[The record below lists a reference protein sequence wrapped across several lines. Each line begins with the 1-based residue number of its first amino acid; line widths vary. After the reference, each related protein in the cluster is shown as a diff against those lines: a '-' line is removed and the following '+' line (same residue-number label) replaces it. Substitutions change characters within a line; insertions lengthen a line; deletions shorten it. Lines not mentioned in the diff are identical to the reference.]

1 MRSRLAFT
9 LIELLVVIA
18 IIAIL
23 AAILFPVFA
32 SARQSARRTAC
43 TSNLRQLC
51 LALNMYKQDY
61 DEYPLLLS
69 DANRAY
75 VKEPNIFLC
84 PNDPL
89 RGQYAGSHRIEGNLF
104 LTSGVSYDYLPE
116 WLVARS
122 LGWWNAPPAFGNG
135 KWDDLTPLVQC
146 HWHWA
151 NRFRPTLQENE
162 VGSRGWILVGTA
174 GASVRR
180 YRVEQPIEEFGPEKL
195 R

>member
-1 MRSRLAFT
+1 LRPRAGLT

-18 IIAIL
+18 VISIL

-32 SARQSARRTAC
+32 AARSSARRIVC

-51 LALNMYKQDY
+51 LALQLYKQDY
-61 DEYPLLLS
+61 DEFPLLLS
-69 DANRAY
+69 DANKGY
-75 VKEPNIFLC
+75 VKEPGLFVC
-84 PNDPL
+84 PNDP
-89 RGQYAGSHRIEGNLF
+89 RKGQYPGNPRIEGN
-104 LTSGVSYDYLPE
+104 TYMPSGVSYDYLPE
-116 WLVARS
+116 WLTTRQ
-122 LGWWNAPPAFGNG
+122 LGWWNDPPYFGNG

-151 NRFRPTLQENE
+151 NRFNVDRQDHEP
-162 VGSRGWILVGTA
+162 GSRGWVLAGTA

-180 YRVEQPIEEFGPEKL
+180 YRVEEPLELFTPEKL

>member
-1 MRSRLAFT
+1 MRIRYAFT

-32 SARQSARRTAC
+32 SARKSARRTVC

-51 LALNMYKQDY
+51 MALNMYKQDY

-69 DANRAY
+69 IANRGY
-75 VKEPNIFLC
+75 VKEPALFRC
-84 PNDPL
+84 PSDPKDAQYVGND
-89 RGQYAGSHRIEGNLF
+89 RIEGTLYMP
-104 LTSGVSYDYLPE
+104 SGVSYDYLPE
-116 WLVARS
+116 WLVVRRI
-122 LGWWNAPPAFGNG
+122 GWWEAPPNFGNG
-135 KWDDLTPLVQC
+135 KWDDLTPLIQC

-151 NRFRPTLQENE
+151 GRFTPTLQENE
-162 VGSRGWILVGTA
+162 VGARGWVLVGTA

-180 YRVEQPIEEFGPEKL
+180 YRVEDPLELFTPDKL